1 MTVMPCQCGAKHA
14 PAIHE
19 RIREHA
25 GHYPSAWHVYCEVC
39 GLRAP
44 TRYSLDD
51 AIRAWNRL
59 ALAVQIADAA
69 WLERE
74 AEYAGYTSAAKGELV
89 SCASDELHRLLTQ
102 WGDDVAP

>member
-1 MTVMPCQCGAKHA
+1 MTIMPCQCGAKHA

-44 TRYSLDD
+44 TKYSLDD

-59 ALAVQIADAA
+59 ALAVQIAEAA

-74 AEYAGYTSAAKGELV
+74 ADDPQTSTHWGLWLCVRGELR
-89 SCASDELHRLLTQ
+89 RLLDQ
-102 WGDDVAP
+102 WGEDPDA